1 MKEMKHYFLTKSDG
15 KIIFPST
22 RITARSLKHIIQS
35 LSSKNI
41 MIFNTL
47 E

>member
-1 MKEMKHYFLTKSDG
+1 MKYYFLAKSDD
-15 KIIFPST
+15 KIIFRST
-22 RITARSLKHIIQS
+22 RITPRSLKHTIQS
-35 LSSKNI
+35 LSSKNT

>member
-1 MKEMKHYFLTKSDG
+1 MKYYLPTNLMDG
-15 KIIFPST
+15 IIFPST
-22 RITARSLKHIIQS
+22 RITPRSLKHTIQS
-35 LSSKNI
+35 FSSKNI

>member
-1 MKEMKHYFLTKSDG
+1 MKYYFLAKSDD

-22 RITARSLKHIIQS
+22 RITLRSLKHTIQS
-35 LSSKNI
+35 LSSKSS